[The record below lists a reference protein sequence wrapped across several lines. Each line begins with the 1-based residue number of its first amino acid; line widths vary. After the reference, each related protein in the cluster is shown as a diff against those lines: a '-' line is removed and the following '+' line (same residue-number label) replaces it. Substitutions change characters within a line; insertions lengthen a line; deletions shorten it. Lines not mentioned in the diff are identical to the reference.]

1 MMLGKL
7 QFRMQ
12 FFKILESLRHSQSS
26 RDISGHRTR
35 QLPLPIR
42 LQSGLL
48 HEQNGYSS
56 YQRSTLP
63 CEAQEKTRQTTKKTW
78 YEPMAASSQA
88 GTEACIFRTVQSKQ
102 CERQDQIY
110 RRIKTNSRK
119 KDGLKVNP

>member
-35 QLPLPIR
+35 PLPLPIR

-56 YQRSTLP
+56 YQRS
-63 CEAQEKTRQTTKKTW
+63 QERAREYHFTKL
-78 YEPMAASSQA
+78 E
-88 GTEACIFRTVQSKQ
+88 I
-102 CERQDQIY
+102 
-110 RRIKTNSRK
+110 
-119 KDGLKVNP
+119 DGYI